1 MTDASTHQRSSA
13 TARPRL
19 AARPLD
25 EIYRLPANA
34 LLTPEE
40 TALVTRLTPSAL
52 SVRRSKGQWPP
63 FLKFGRL
70 VRYGLGDLLTPPN
83 RGA

>member
-1 MTDASTHQRSSA
+1 MTETNSRQRSSA

-19 AARPLD
+19 PARALD
-25 EIYRLPANA
+25 EIYRLPAKA

-63 FLKFGRL
+63 FVKFGRL
-70 VRYGLGDLLTPPN
+70 VRYALGDLLTPPKS
-83 RGA
+83 GA